1 MKKAKPL
8 KSGDA
13 KLQGL
18 RRDDR
23 YASQLPVEVDG
34 KVCPLVQILL
44 MGGIL
49 DEACQVFKYWI
60 VDPGLINPL

>member
-18 RRDDR
+18 TRF
-23 YASQLPVEVDG
+23 LPL
-34 KVCPLVQILL
+34 CQPAA
-44 MGGIL
+44 GISL
-49 DEACQVFKYWI
+49 Q
-60 VDPGLINPL
+60 

>member
-1 MKKAKPL
+1 MSEKTFHQKKGVLLVNPPL
-8 KSGDA
+8 PAYG
-13 KLQGL
+13 
-18 RRDDR
+18 
-23 YASQLPVEVDG
+23 SQLPVEVDG

-60 VDPGLINPL
+60 ADPGLINPL

>member
-23 YASQLPVEVDG
+23 YASQLPE
-34 KVCPLVQILL
+34 
-44 MGGIL
+44 
-49 DEACQVFKYWI
+49 
-60 VDPGLINPL
+60 